1 MNTIIEGLK
10 GQFGDDMVVDSA
22 NKDFVRLSYTGP
34 NVKAWEASA
43 EACTGCGQNCYFL
56 NGVLTVLTTDVQEFL
71 NDRFFGKLRE
81 FGFVELAER
90 VFKMAGVST
99 TFESTPAELAA
110 LAIAGGMVAVPDF
123 VPEYDHETA
132 KLVLTQVLNEP
143 TEEQV
148 AEFLET
154 NRLLKQYVEA
164 DSGHQSAKFDLQ
176 CAIDNGNVDWEHN
189 CRRVIFNKECV
200 KSEALAALRAK
211 ACS

>member
-10 GQFGDDMVVDSA
+10 GQFGDDVVVDST

-43 EACTGCGQNCYFL
+43 ESCTGCGQNCYFL
-56 NGVLTVLTTDVQEFL
+56 NGVLTVLTTDVQEL
-71 NDRFFGKLRE
+71 LTDRFFGKLQE
-81 FGFVELAER
+81 FGFAELAER

-110 LAIAGGMVAVPDF
+110 LAIAGAMMAVPDF

-132 KLVLTQVLNEP
+132 KVVLTQVLNEP

-148 AEFLET
+148 LEFLRT
-154 NRLLKQYVEA
+154 NRLLKQYE
-164 DSGHQSAKFDLQ
+164 DAKAALKAANFDLQ
-176 CAIDNGNVDWEHN
+176 CAIDNGNEDWEHG
-189 CRRVIFNKECV
+189 
-200 KSEALAALRAK
+200 
-211 ACS
+211 

>member
-1 MNTIIEGLK
+1 MNTIIKGLK
-10 GQFGDDMVVDSA
+10 AQFGDDVVVDST

-43 EACTGCGQNCYFL
+43 ESCTGCGQNCYFL

-81 FGFVELAER
+81 FGFAELAER

-110 LAIAGGMVAVPDF
+110 LAIAGGMMAVPDF

-132 KLVLTQVLNEP
+132 KVVLTQVLNEP

-148 AEFLET
+148 AEFMKT
-154 NRLLKQYVEA
+154 NQLLKQYVEA
-164 DSGHQSAKFDLQ
+164 DSALKSAKFDLQ
-176 CAIDNGNVDWEHN
+176 CAIDNGNEEWEHG
-189 CRRVIFNKECV
+189 CRNDIFKQEYV
-200 KSEALAALRAK
+200 MSKTLVELHA
-211 ACS
+211 